1 MKDFKLVEITPE
13 EHKEWCKQQ
22 IAEKGLYKA
31 VEEQIDEWVSVCHP
45 LGYRGFS
52 EATERAQN
60 ILDLI
65 EAFGQKFGIYR
76 VEQNAKEITN
86 IKHVEVLNL

>member
-1 MKDFKLVEITPE
+1 MKEFKLVKVTPE
-13 EHKEWCKQQ
+13 EHKEWCRQQ
-22 IAEKGLYKA
+22 IKEKGLREA
-31 VEEQIDEWVSVCHP
+31 VKEQLDELVDICHP
-45 LGYRGFS
+45 LGYMGFS

-65 EAFGQKFGIYR
+65 EVFGQNFGVYR
-76 VEQNAKEITN
+76 VEQNANEITN